1 MSAHI
6 VTVQILVDEPDEA
19 RVYDGLNEMF
29 RTAQTQV
36 DEDSDEGPWLVDWS
50 FGHLEVV
57 PDELGDSISN
67 GTYVE
72 GEAFS

>member
-6 VTVQILVDEPDEA
+6 ITVQILVDEPDEA
-19 RVYDGLNEMF
+19 RIYDGLNEMF
-29 RTAQTQV
+29 RTAQERV
-36 DEDSDEGPWLVDWS
+36 DEDSDEGPWLVDWK
-50 FGHLEVV
+50 FGDIEVV
-57 PDELGDSISN
+57 SDELTDSISN